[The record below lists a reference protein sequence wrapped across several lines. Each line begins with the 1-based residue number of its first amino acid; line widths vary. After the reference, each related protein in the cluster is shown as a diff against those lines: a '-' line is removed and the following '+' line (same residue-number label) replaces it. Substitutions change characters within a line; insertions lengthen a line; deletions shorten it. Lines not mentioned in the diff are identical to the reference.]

1 MREYSLYI
9 NCEFLASAS
18 KRTFESINPFDRQVV
33 ARVALA
39 GEEDARRAAA
49 SARKAFDE
57 GPWRSFSGEQ
67 RSALIKAVADKI
79 NERKNDLEMLEVEDS
94 GSTIR
99 KAKEDIYLSARAMA
113 YFSKLAARSEEHT
126 SELQSRQYL
135 VCRLLLEKKKQ
146 KKK

>member
-1 MREYSLYI
+1 MPEYLLYI
-9 NCEFLASAS
+9 TGEFVQSAS

-79 NERKNDLEMLEVEDS
+79 NERKTDLERRELDDS
-94 GSTIR
+94 ASPSRT
-99 KAKEDIYLSARAMA
+99 AKEDSYI
-113 YFSKLAARSEEHT
+113 
-126 SELQSRQYL
+126 
-135 VCRLLLEKKKQ
+135 
-146 KKK
+146 